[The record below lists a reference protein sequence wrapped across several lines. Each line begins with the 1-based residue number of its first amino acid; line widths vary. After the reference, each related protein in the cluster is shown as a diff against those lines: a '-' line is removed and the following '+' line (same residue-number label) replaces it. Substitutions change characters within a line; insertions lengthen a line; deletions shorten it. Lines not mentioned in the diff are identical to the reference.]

1 LTCRIYARAMK
12 NRMPGPDPGEI
23 TRWIKETYP
32 ETVVAEA
39 MGATFFSLDER
50 DWPNFATIVT
60 TDEHDMGTA
69 SNLSRPDVFRL
80 NIGVGKATYE
90 RLVGEMIDPDY
101 AALDT
106 VVPHPVYAK
115 QRWVAILNPSRASFD
130 DVVKPLIAE
139 AHERLARPR
148 RRAG

>member
-1 LTCRIYARAMK
+1 
-12 NRMPGPDPGEI
+12 
-23 TRWIKETYP
+23 
-32 ETVVAEA
+32 
-39 MGATFFSLDER
+39 
-50 DWPNFATIVT
+50 
-60 TDEHDMGTA
+60 
-69 SNLSRPDVFRL
+69 
-80 NIGVGKATYE
+80 
-90 RLVGEMIDPDY
+90 MIDPDY